1 MGNCFGRQ
9 KQPDGFVVDT
19 RKRSFSKRIDL
30 WEKTGTV
37 AFRSSS
43 LQVRGCCDEVMELRL
58 SVLTYFR
65 VYGCYRSFLPK

>member
-9 KQPDGFVVDT
+9 KQPDGLVVDT

-43 LQVRGCCDEVMELRL
+43 LQVRDSCSAVMELKL
-58 SVLTYFR
+58 CLLT
-65 VYGCYRSFLPK
+65 SFG